1 MSLPSLA
8 PIPGLLQ
15 PLASRAEQS
24 WRTAVAGLEGGH
36 GLDDWS
42 PERWSAFSR
51 VSAATDFFIEQSL
64 RDPLMLLELA
74 RSGELDRTF
83 APGEL
88 CGQIAAAAQAATSDD
103 ELGRALRR
111 QRTRQQVRIIW
122 RDINRQADL
131 IETCR
136 DLSDMADA
144 SIDQAYRWLYQRH
157 CQQFGTPH
165 WRSQWRAAGDGD
177 PGHGQARRRG
187 AEPVFGHRPDLCLP

>member
-24 WRTAVAGLEGGH
+24 WRAAVAGLEGGY

-51 VSAATDFFIEQSL
+51 VSAASDFFIEQSL

-103 ELGRALRR
+103 ELGRAD
-111 QRTRQQVRIIW
+111 QHA
-122 RDINRQADL
+122 ADTGA
-131 IETCR
+131 IA
-136 DLSDMADA
+136 SDRGGAELDHHH
-144 SIDQAYRWLYQRH
+144 DHQ
-157 CQQFGTPH
+157 
-165 WRSQWRAAGDGD
+165 
-177 PGHGQARRRG
+177 HGQAEQDGDERRKGTTRG
-187 AEPVFGHRPDLCLP
+187 HGSVPKPSSPVTRAAKSVSPARLMPSS